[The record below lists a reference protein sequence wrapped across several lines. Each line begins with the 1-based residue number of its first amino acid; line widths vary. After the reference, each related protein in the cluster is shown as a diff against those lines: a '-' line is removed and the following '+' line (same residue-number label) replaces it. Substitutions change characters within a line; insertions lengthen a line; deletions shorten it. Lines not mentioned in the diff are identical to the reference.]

1 MPAAFNKCEA
11 AGGRI
16 RRKRID
22 ATHWMNFCIPKGGG
36 KGDSIG
42 GEVHTYKKLTKKK

>member
-1 MPAAFNKCEA
+1 MPAKFDACEK
-11 AGGRI
+11 AGGKI

-42 GEVHTYKKLTKKK
+42 GEVHTYKKVTNKK